1 MANANKSTAKKQ
13 IRAVARRKAVN
24 LVSARAVNN
33 SKTLGDV
40 RKNCLKIGDSQF
52 GKYQATEDVG
62 HAAAALAGYK
72 QAIDAAKTQLVYQKI
87 SGRVKKIPFCEA

>member
-1 MANANKSTAKKQ
+1 MAIAKKGTVKKT
-13 IRAVARRKAVN
+13 IKTVAKRKSLN
-24 LVSARAVNN
+24 IISARGVST

>member
-1 MANANKSTAKKQ
+1 MANAKKSTAKKP
-13 IRAVARRKAVN
+13 IKAVARRKATS
-24 LVSARAVNN
+24 LVSARALGN

-87 SGRVKKIPFCEA
+87 SGRVKKIPFCEG